1 MTFQN
6 IYLTNGAY
14 GYPGGQARRVSPIA
28 LICIHQTGNSPPVAT
43 AREERDYANRAG
55 SGGPSAHTYIDRAG
69 GGVHAYPTS
78 YAGWSNGVLRSP
90 KLTVPGVQA
99 VVDFAVKWN
108 PNEAYVREVEACA
121 YLTSYPITD
130 VQEEDIASL
139 IAQDSIDSS
148 IPISRATVHLHSDLD
163 SVTRPNDPVP
173 AAGAEAWV
181 ASIIARANTI
191 KAALVESG
199 MTWQELLAAVDAE
212 YQKVAAE
219 RDQYKAQAE
228 QAVADLA
235 VARVKATQIEFLAQE
250 IQAS

>member
-1 MTFQN
+1 MPFQDV
-6 IYLTNGAY
+6 YLTNGAY
-14 GYPGGQARRVSPIA
+14 GYPGGQPRRIAPIA
-28 LICIHQTGNSPPVAT
+28 LVCIHQTGNSPPVAT

-69 GGVHAYPTS
+69 GGVHAYSTE

-90 KLTVPGVQA
+90 KTTVPGIQS
-99 VVDFAVKWN
+99 VVDFPGN
-108 PNEAYVREVEACA
+108 PNEAYVREIECCA

-130 VQEEDIASL
+130 AQEEDIASL
-139 IAQDSIDSS
+139 IAQDSIDSG
-148 IPISRATVHLHSDLD
+148 IPISRATVHLHSDID

-181 ASIIARANTI
+181 AAIITRANQI

-199 MTWQELLAAVDAE
+199 MTWQELLAALDAE
-212 YQKVAAE
+212 YKRVVAENAALLAE
-219 RDQYKAQAE
+219 NVALK
-228 QAVADLA
+228 ADLA
-235 VARVKATQIEFLAQE
+235 VAKDKAQQIEVLANE